1 MASTLIGTGTIDT
14 YSYGGS
20 CGRVRIDAAVNNFA
34 GNIPHAVYTQGYQ
47 PIILPVGQQPT
58 LAITSVA
65 GLPAPANP
73 TGSTA
78 TPDVSIAGQVANPM
92 PVVVQC
98 SNLPLNTQITL
109 RISPQTAPEI
119 CATALNST
127 GTLASSTATFS
138 VNMPHGG
145 GLMYAQ
151 CVTGVQGYSGTDN
164 GSKYRNLAKTGWSA
178 TGERF
183 VAMELTAA
191 LGKAQKVVY
200 ITESGKRFPMSSL

>member
-1 MASTLIGTGTIDT
+1 
-14 YSYGGS
+14 
-20 CGRVRIDAAVNNFA
+20 
-34 GNIPHAVYTQGYQ
+34 
-47 PIILPVGQQPT
+47 
-58 LAITSVA
+58 
-65 GLPAPANP
+65 
-73 TGSTA
+73 
-78 TPDVSIAGQVANPM
+78 
-92 PVVVQC
+92 
-98 SNLPLNTQITL
+98 
-109 RISPQTAPEI
+109 
-119 CATALNST
+119 
-127 GTLASSTATFS
+127 
-138 VNMPHGG
+138 MPHGG